1 MPPNSTVEMRSWGS
15 AVTWPA
21 GPLFPLIPRAERHP
35 LGAEGGELLRPHR
48 VQLPVLP
55 LQHVVLHALVRVLAV
70 LRELHSPAVE
80 HGADGHVD
88 GEHSGAKL
96 VEVVGLRVIEHHL
109 EEPEPRAGEAMAGQW
124 LVPRPLLDGLA
135 EVHLELA
142 RLGPEGFESE
152 ARGGLGEHEGA
163 VALRAQGLAEV
174 DGAVAGGPRV
184 DEGLEHEVLLARLT
198 PEEHGVVAARDV
210 VNDVGVEL

>member
-142 RLGPEGFESE
+142 RLGSEGSE
-152 ARGGLGEHEGA
+152 REPGGGSASTKGPLA
-163 VALRAQGLAEV
+163 SAPRALPKSN
-174 DGAVAGGPRV
+174 GAVAGGPRV
-184 DEGLEHEVLLARLT
+184 DEGLEHEV
-198 PEEHGVVAARDV
+198 
-210 VNDVGVEL
+210 

>member
-1 MPPNSTVEMRSWGS
+1 MPPSRTVEMRSWGS
-15 AVTWPA
+15 AVTWRS
-21 GPLFPLIPRAERHP
+21 GLLFPLVPWTERDP
-35 LGAEGGELLRPHR
+35 LGPDGGELLRPHR

-55 LQHVVLHALVRVLAV
+55 LQHVVLHALVGVLAV

-88 GEHSGAKL
+88 GEDSGAEL
-96 VEVVGLRVIEHHL
+96 VEVVGLRVIEHYL
-109 EEPEPRAGEAMAGQW
+109 EEPEPRAGEAMAGQG

-142 RLGPEGFESE
+142 RLGPEGLEAE

-163 VALRAQGLAEV
+163 VGFRAQGLAEV
-174 DGAVAGGPRV
+174 DGAVAGG
-184 DEGLEHEVLLARLT
+184 
-198 PEEHGVVAARDV
+198 
-210 VNDVGVEL
+210 